1 MAGGDKYPSSYTNSL
16 IRKVCLSMVLD
27 RYLFWITHPTRYSW
41 VHNPKERQCLIIF
54 LPRSIFFF
62 ISKQK
67 THRHITSTIIA
78 FFLNTYSQ
86 NKQSRNQKK
95 RDRKREEKNYFFD
108 GIFYVIIII
117 FSQEQCS
124 SVQYSSNIS

>member
-1 MAGGDKYPSSYTNSL
+1 MVGDIPHMYSL
-16 IRKVCLSMVLD
+16 IVKKPVQI
-27 RYLFWITHPTRYSW
+27 YFFHQTIFPYITDQTLKRTWNS
-41 VHNPKERQCLIIF
+41 EIIIY
-54 LPRSIFFF
+54 RDQFFF

-95 RDRKREEKNYFFD
+95 RDRKREEK
-108 GIFYVIIII
+108 III
-117 FSQEQCS
+117 FLMGSLCCYYYYFFIGTMFICTIQ
-124 SVQYSSNIS
+124 